1 MAIAAVNAAY
11 RTAGPTVSGQI
22 LASNANSDSE
32 VALVFTA
39 TVTLDGSTTTFNLN
53 FIDGTATLS
62 FTPSAVLVSVSGGTQ
77 QAAAYVGVTAGVATN
92 VLVPIYLSGAGTS
105 ANTLKISGIVLK

>member
-11 RTAGPTVSGQI
+11 RTAGPTASGQI

-39 TVTLDGSTTTFNLN
+39 TVTLDGSTTTFNIN
-53 FIDGTATLS
+53 FID
-62 FTPSAVLVSVSGGTQ
+62 
-77 QAAAYVGVTAGVATN
+77 
-92 VLVPIYLSGAGTS
+92 
-105 ANTLKISGIVLK
+105 

>member
-11 RTAGPTVSGQI
+11 RTAGPTASGQI

-39 TVTLDGSTTTFNLN
+39 IVTLDGSTTTFNVN

-77 QAAAYVGVTAGVATN
+77 QATAYIGVTAGVATST
-92 VLVPIYLSGAGTS
+92 LVPIYLSGAGTTS
-105 ANTLKISGIVLK
+105 NTLKISGIVLK